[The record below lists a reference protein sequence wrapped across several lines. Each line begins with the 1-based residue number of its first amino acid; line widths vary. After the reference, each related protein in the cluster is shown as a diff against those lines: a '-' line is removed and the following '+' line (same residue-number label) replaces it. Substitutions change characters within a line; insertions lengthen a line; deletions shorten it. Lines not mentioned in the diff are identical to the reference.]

1 MSPPASVSTDG
12 ERALLRES
20 ADRFVA
26 RSYAIDERT
35 AVARTDPGYR
45 RDHWATFADLGWLAI
60 VAPEAHGGIGATLA
74 DAGALIEPFGN
85 GLLLEP
91 FVDEVVYA
99 GALLAAASD
108 AVAARALTAAVEG
121 TLHVAAATR
130 ERGDAFDPQRIA
142 TRVTSRDGGLVLEG
156 SKIDVA
162 FGASAGA
169 FVVSAHDDRGD
180 LRLVLVDASAS
191 GITVDERIAADGT
204 RRAGVTFA
212 RVPLS
217 GDALLDVADPAATL
231 LRAADRA
238 RAAACAEATGV
249 IRRALRETAA
259 FVNER
264 VQFGQPIAAFQVVR
278 HRIADMYI
286 EAELASAAAQL
297 ALAAADDDG
306 PDRAQRVSLAAYQ
319 VARSGRAVCEAAV
332 QLHGAMGIA
341 AESAVA
347 HALARVTVL
356 AVAYGDP
363 TYHLQRYLAPERT

>member
-1 MSPPASVSTDG
+1 MAPPASASTDG

-45 RDHWATFADLGWLAI
+45 RDHWATFAELGWLAI
-60 VAPEAHGGIGATLA
+60 VAPEAQGGIGAPLA
-74 DAGALIEPFGN
+74 DAGALIEPFGA

-99 GALLAAASD
+99 GALLAAAQD
-108 AVAARALTAAVEG
+108 ARAARALTASIEG
-121 TLHVAAATR
+121 TQHVAAATR
-130 ERGDAFDPQRIA
+130 EPGDAFDPHRIA
-142 TRVTSRDGGLVLEG
+142 TCVTLRDARLVLDG
-156 SKIDVA
+156 HKIDVA

-169 FVVSAHDDRGD
+169 FVVSARDERGE
-180 LRLVLVDASAS
+180 LRLVLVDASAP

-204 RRAGVTFA
+204 RRAGVSFA
-212 RVPLS
+212 RVPLAA
-217 GDALLDVADPAATL
+217 DALLDVADAAVAL
-231 LRAADRA
+231 RRAADRA

-249 IRRALRETAA
+249 IRRAYRETVA

-264 VQFGQPIAAFQVVR
+264 TQFGKPIAAFQVVR
-278 HRIADMYI
+278 HRIADMYV
-286 EAELASAAAQL
+286 EAELAAAAAQL

-306 PDRAQRVSLAAYQ
+306 PDRARRVSLAAYQ

-347 HALARVTVL
+347 HALARATQL

-363 TYHLQRYLAPERT
+363 TYHLHRYLASEGN